1 LASNSNG
8 AMSSVPD
15 SRDNMALE
23 AMPGVGFHL
32 RGMDHVITSYGYL
45 AIAVVIGI
53 ESMGIPLPGQTML
66 ILAAM
71 YAAKNPNLNIWLIVA
86 AAAAGA
92 IIGHNGGYWIGSRFG
107 YPLLRRFG
115 SRFGVSDRRIKLG
128 QYLFATFGPWVVFFG
143 RFVAPLRMLAAF
155 LAGVNRMNWSLFM
168 LANAAG
174 GVLWALVFALSG
186 YYLGKIVFEVQG
198 TLGPIIVGGASILF
212 LAMGL
217 LVRHQEDRFQER
229 AERALPGPLQ

>member
-1 LASNSNG
+1 
-8 AMSSVPD
+8 
-15 SRDNMALE
+15 MAWISTEGLD
-23 AMPGVGFHL
+23 HL
-32 RGMDHVITSYGYL
+32 ITTYGYL

-53 ESMGIPLPGQTML
+53 ESMGIPLPGETML

-71 YAAKNPNLNIWLIVA
+71 YAVRNPDLNIWLIVA

-92 IIGHNGGYWIGSRFG
+92 IIGDNGGYWIGNRFG

-115 SRFGVSDRRIKLG
+115 SRFGISDRRIKLG
-128 QYLFATFGPWVVFFG
+128 QYLFAKFGPWVVFLG
-143 RFVAPLRMLAAF
+143 RFVALLRVLAAF

-168 LANAAG
+168 LANTAG
-174 GVLWALVFALSG
+174 AVLWALVFAFGG

-198 TLGPIIVGGASILF
+198 TLGPIVFAGAAIMVFTL
-212 LAMGL
+212 GL
-217 LVRHQEDRFQER
+217 LVRHQEGRFQER